1 MNHKAG
7 DTVRIRSREWID
19 AQEKD
24 EDGDIMRDNGF
35 SRTMFQYAGK
45 LAVITYV
52 DTDDSYRLDID
63 DGSWWWADWMFDPGY
78 RSADGPLSAEDAVRA
93 MLDGERLTDD
103 EGTEYF
109 WDADWDGGHFF
120 YRKRDET
127 DAGVAHSY
135 TGLYRRSAKRKR
147 LMTRFEILGWA
158 NSEASRGW
166 VVRTGE
172 SGEWFCPPSLE
183 YCNDIDVYQR
193 ARLLP
198 DLSGVDKDTIQ
209 GFEVEE

>member
-24 EDGDIMRDNGF
+24 EDGDIMRDTVF
-35 SRTMFQYAGK
+35 LHKMFQYAGK

-52 DTDDSYRLDID
+52 HTDDTYSLDID
-63 DGSWWWADWMFDPGY
+63 GGYYWWADWMFDPDY
-78 RSADGPLSAEDAVRA
+78 RAGEPLSPKDAIIA
-93 MLDGERLTDD
+93 MIRDEETLYDKDGR
-103 EGTEYF
+103 EY
-109 WDADWDGGHFF
+109 DWDEDNDTFSVRLPDGTYENNTRF
-120 YRKRDET
+120 
-127 DAGVAHSY
+127 A
-135 TGLYRRSAKRKR
+135 GLYRRSAKRKR
-147 LMTRFEILGWA
+147 LMTRWEILGWA

-166 VVRTGE
+166 VVR
-172 SGEWFCPPSLE
+172 
-183 YCNDIDVYQR
+183 IDEECDWNTPQFPGYNFELDNYQR

-209 GFEVEE
+209 RFEVEE